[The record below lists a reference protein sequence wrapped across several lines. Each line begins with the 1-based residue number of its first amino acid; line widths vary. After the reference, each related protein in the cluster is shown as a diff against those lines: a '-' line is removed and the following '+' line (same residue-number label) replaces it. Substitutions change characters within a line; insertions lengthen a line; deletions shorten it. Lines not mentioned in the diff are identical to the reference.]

1 MTKYVSDTSAAKSLS
16 AYIILNRK
24 GEHVATVKAYFG
36 NGGSCLVNVHDSKA
50 GFQYA
55 RARGYGYDKF
65 TAALSGLTIDGHKL
79 NDHCGESINPPKG
92 KPCFPANYKPRKGF
106 QLANYGQWE
115 RADSGQWERRDSYHW
130 RELAVAQWR
139 AETGALNGLHYPSA
153 ESEWEEVQRN
163 ARKLARDAESA
174 GKLISGY
181 SSCFRESGLKYLEAI
196 GYRVIQ
202 AI

>member
-1 MTKYVSDTSAAKSLS
+1 MTKYVSDTSAAKSVS

-36 NGGSCLVNVHDSKA
+36 NGGSCLVNVHDDKA

-55 RARGYGYDKF
+55 RASGYGYDKF
-65 TAALSGLTIDGHKL
+65 TAALRGLTIDGHKL
-79 NDHCGESINPPKG
+79 TDHCGESINPPRG
-92 KPCFPANYKPRKGF
+92 KPCFLDGYKPRKGF

-115 RADSGQWERRDSYHW
+115 RTDSGQWERRDSYHW
-130 RELAVAQWR
+130 RDMAVAQWR
-139 AETGALNGLHYPSA
+139 ADTGAEESDWPSDDYD
-153 ESEWEEVQRN
+153 W
-163 ARKLARDAESA
+163 RKIAADLVREAESA

-181 SSCFRESGLKYLEAI
+181 GSCFRESGLKYLEAI